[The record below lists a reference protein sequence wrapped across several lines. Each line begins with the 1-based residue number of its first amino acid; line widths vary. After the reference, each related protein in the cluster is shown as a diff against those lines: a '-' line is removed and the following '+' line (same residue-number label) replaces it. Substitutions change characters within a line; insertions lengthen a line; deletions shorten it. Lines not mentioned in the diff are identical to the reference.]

1 MANAA
6 SQIQIREIE
15 KISELKTV
23 EELQREIWGC
33 SDLEVLPSLAL
44 IPLLEIGGVL
54 LGAFENEQLIGF
66 ALGFPGIEDGRLT
79 LHSDMLAV
87 KKEYRSQD
95 VGLNLKLAQRKSA
108 LAKGIDRITWTF
120 DPLQSRNAHLNFAK
134 LGVIADRYR
143 INYYGETSS
152 FLHRTGTDRLW
163 VTWHLN
169 SERVKQLLQDVSAPT
184 NDCRGV
190 PPWAPPGPEG
200 NGPPQS
206 NVPKPSTVLLEVADN
221 DEPVSN
227 NRAFDNAAII
237 EIPQDINR
245 ILSDN
250 IKLAVR
256 WREATRQTFT
266 VAIDAG
272 LSVQEFCRAGKN
284 ERNVGRYLLLRNSP
298 VSF

>member
-54 LGAFENEQLIGF
+54 LGAFDNEQLIGF
-66 ALGFPGIEDGRLT
+66 ALGFPGIGDRRLT

-87 KKEYRSQD
+87 KTEYRSHD
-95 VGLNLKLAQRKSA
+95 VGFNLKLAQRERA

-152 FLHRTGTDRLW
+152 FLHSTGTDRLW
-163 VTWHLN
+163 VTWELKSARVRQRLEHGPNQPEPLRVAELPTLVRVGQDN
-169 SERVKQLLQDVSAPT
+169 KPVCSEYRGADGSA
-184 NDCRGV
+184 
-190 PPWAPPGPEG
+190 
-200 NGPPQS
+200 
-206 NVPKPSTVLLEVADN
+206 
-221 DEPVSN
+221 
-227 NRAFDNAAII
+227 I
-237 EIPQDINR
+237 EIPIGIDS
-245 ILSDN
+245 LVETDPA
-250 IKLAVR
+250 LARR
-256 WREATRQTFT
+256 WRESTRVAFT
-266 VAIDAG
+266 SAINAG
-272 LSVQEFCRAGKN
+272 LVVEDFFRLERQERP
-284 ERNVGRYLLLRNSP
+284 VGIYLLSKKLSA
-298 VSF
+298 

>member
-1 MANAA
+1 MANTV

-33 SDLEVLPSLAL
+33 SDLEVLPSLVL

-54 LGAFENEQLIGF
+54 LGAFDSEQLVGF
-66 ALGFPGIEDGRLT
+66 ALGFPGVADGRLT

-87 KKEYRSQD
+87 KKEYRSHN
-95 VGLNLKLAQRKSA
+95 VGFKLKLAQRESA

-134 LGVIADRYR
+134 LGVTADRYR

-152 FLHRTGTDRLW
+152 FLHRAGTDRLW

-169 SERVKQLLQDVSAPT
+169 SERVKKLLHNASTPR

-190 PPWAPPGPEG
+190 PPWAPAGSESSTL
-200 NGPPQS
+200 PQTDS
-206 NVPKPSTVLLEVADN
+206 PTPATVLLEVGDK
-221 DEPVSN
+221 DDPVNN
-227 NRAFDNAAII
+227 NRPFDNEAII

-245 ILSDN
+245 ILTDDME
-250 IKLAVR
+250 LAVR
-256 WREATRQTFT
+256 WREATRQAFT
-266 VAIDAG
+266 AAIDAG
-272 LSVQEFCRAGKN
+272 LSVHEFYRPGKN
-284 ERNVGRYLLLRNSP
+284 ERNVGRYLLLRNP
-298 VSF
+298 QLGF

>member
-54 LGAFENEQLIGF
+54 LGAFDNEQLIGF
-66 ALGFPGIEDGRLT
+66 ALGFPGIEDRRLT

-87 KKEYRSQD
+87 KTEYRSHD
-95 VGLNLKLAQRKSA
+95 VGFNLKLAQRERA

-169 SERVKQLLQDVSAPT
+169 SERVKKLLQDVSAPT

-200 NGPPQS
+200 NGPPES
-206 NVPKPSTVLLEVADN
+206 KLPKPSTVLLEVGDN

-227 NRAFDNAAII
+227 NRAFDNEAII

-250 IKLAVR
+250 MELAVR
-256 WREATRQTFT
+256 WREETRQAFT
-266 VAIDAG
+266 IAIDAG
-272 LSVQEFCRAGKN
+272 LSVQEFCRPGKN
-284 ERNVGRYLLLRNSP
+284 ERNVGRYLLRNLP
-298 VSF
+298 VGS